1 MLLSGYSSI
10 KMVEV
15 VIMRRIIVFLL
26 LLIMVLM
33 LTACNRGTMHSIQY
47 GKVDRNGNIVITKT
61 IKSDPIFE
69 NSEKL
74 LGSMR
79 NIFLKKDQVNH
90 LSTQYMQFRN
100 ERQNMVIS
108 NYYLWDDVENE
119 RFICRPYFDDAVL
132 FYEITGHEYRM
143 LKKEIDKIKA
153 SKEPLLDQNEKSK
166 SPVEKKPIFSQD

>member
-1 MLLSGYSSI
+1 M
-10 KMVEV
+10 
-15 VIMRRIIVFLL
+15 MRRKFVLL
-26 LLIMVLM
+26 LFLIVVLM

-47 GKVDRNGNIVITKT
+47 GRIDQNGNIVITKT

-90 LSTQYMQFRN
+90 LSTQYLQFRN

-108 NYYLWDDVENE
+108 NYYLWDDVKNE
-119 RFICRPYFDDAVL
+119 RFICRPYFDDAIL

-153 SKEPLLDQNEKSK
+153 SKEPLLDHNERNN